1 VRASQIVR
9 THSVRLV
16 GAAPLGEPGDSPEMD
31 GGIEQNPAYGTAL
44 TFTYA
49 ECARRPGALTPIL
62 TPTRKR
68 TSEIRSDLGTIVFSG
83 RAFSPH
89 GYVRVLF
96 KGRSEPRAPQGRG
109 GAMLTPLVDF
119 N

>member
-44 TFTYA
+44 TYIYA
-49 ECARRPGALTPIL
+49 GLE
-62 TPTRKR
+62 
-68 TSEIRSDLGTIVFSG
+68 
-83 RAFSPH
+83 
-89 GYVRVLF
+89 
-96 KGRSEPRAPQGRG
+96 
-109 GAMLTPLVDF
+109 
-119 N
+119 